1 MSVPKK
7 SLKGIPLPTQAHP
20 LTTPTNPRT
29 DNLLLVK
36 GIKKVQAGMQL
47 RLDVTNKWGVAI
59 VRCQGRIVFG
69 QEVDDL
75 RLTVLSLL
83 KETNRVVLHLA
94 GIEHIDSEGLAG
106 LVGVFISARNRGG
119 EVKLADLSQNSKKV
133 LRLTRLDEVFE
144 TYDSEAEAVASFQG
158 SNTAVA
164 GKKRPA

>member
-36 GIKKVQAGMQL
+36 GIKKVQAGMKL
-47 RLDVTNKWGVAI
+47 WLDVTWQMGVAI
-59 VRCQGRIVFG
+59 VRCHGRIVFG
-69 QEVDDL
+69 QEVDEL
-75 RLTVLSLL
+75 RLAVLSLL

-106 LVGVFISARNRGG
+106 LVGVFISARNCGG
-119 EVKLADLSQNSKKV
+119 EVKLADLTPKSKQV
-133 LRLTRLDEVFE
+133 LRITCLDKIFQ

-164 GKKRPA
+164 